1 MLDYLRCERYAPSP
15 RKELQLDCTAE
26 LGLFKAWVSALFPPA
41 SCKTQENR
49 PTGER
54 GTFIV
59 ALANSSLA
67 CGFPEEMQTSQT
79 TLGCRPK
86 HLWTSSIK
94 VLKTLVLTQIFCSS
108 IKTTGPPVSLF
119 RETVCL
125 WHLNKGVYLRN
136 GWVPG
141 KSYNKSSLCLLTFN
155 F

>member
-1 MLDYLRCERYAPSP
+1 MPLHPEKSCNWIALLNWAFLRH
-15 RKELQLDCTAE
+15 K
-26 LGLFKAWVSALFPPA
+26 FPPPFPLV
-41 SCKTQENR
+41 SPLHLVKTQENR

-54 GTFIV
+54 GTLTV

-67 CGFPEEMQTSQT
+67 CGFPEEMQTNQT
-79 TLGCRPK
+79 TLGCWPK

-136 GWVPG
+136 GWVSG
-141 KSYNKSSLCLLTFN
+141 KSYNKSSLCLLTFS